1 MGNGEISK
9 RVVIIS
15 VILFISAFGFA
26 LVSESTR
33 SQGSLIFVN
42 EIVKYDDGTYDCVY
56 RGNLSIA
63 FAAVTLLLLLVAQ
76 LIVTI
81 TTGCLFFARSAYK
94 HGAVRTY
101 AIVAFIISWLVFAIA
116 FLCLIVG
123 AIANHVHTNGHTTCE
138 EVKSAVFAVG
148 AAFTFLTMLM
158 SILYYILI
166 SKASILAMPYAAG
179 GPAYGGPPSVGLATY
194 A

>member
-15 VILFISAFGFA
+15 FILFITAFGFA

-33 SQGSLIFVN
+33 SKVIETVR
-42 EIVKYDDGTYDCVY
+42 YDDGTYDCVY

-101 AIVAFIISWLVFAIA
+101 AIVAFIISWLAFAIA

-123 AIANHVHTNGHTTCE
+123 AIANRVHINNGHTTCE
-138 EVKSAVFAVG
+138 EVKTAVFAVG

-158 SILYYILI
+158 SILYYVLI
-166 SKASILAMPYAAG
+166 SKASISAMPYGAN
-179 GPAYGGPPSVGLATY
+179 GPAYGGQGNPPSVGLATY